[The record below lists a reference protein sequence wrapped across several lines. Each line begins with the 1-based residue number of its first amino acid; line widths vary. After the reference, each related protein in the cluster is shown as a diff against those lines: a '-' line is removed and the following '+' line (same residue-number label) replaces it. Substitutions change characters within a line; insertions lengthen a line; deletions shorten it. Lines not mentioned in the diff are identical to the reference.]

1 MRNRKM
7 LFIIISLVFLIT
19 GCKYPTLET
28 AVSKAI
34 PFEVKE
40 ILYEKKSQGTTI
52 LLYTHK
58 AEGEDGE
65 QMKEPVLGIAFLE
78 GNDKEGWENDG
89 PNGWEISNNKNYSVY
104 QQNYTQYGKK
114 GEILKDIY
122 AVFGEILNED
132 IDKVEVANQDSEE
145 YKNAKIIKKGNKR
158 YYLGIGDHPKVR
170 AINANGEVILP

>member
-1 MRNRKM
+1 MQKRKL
-7 LFIIISLVFLIT
+7 LFIIISLVFIIT

-34 PFEVKE
+34 PFEVQE

-65 QMKEPVLGIAFLE
+65 QLPAPVLGIAFLE
-78 GNDKEGWENDG
+78 GNDEDGWENDG
-89 PNGWEISNNKNYSVY
+89 PNGWDTSENKNYSVY
-104 QQNYTQYGKK
+104 QQNYTHYGKK
-114 GEILKDIY
+114 GKILKEMDV
-122 AVFGEILNED
+122 AFGEILNQD
-132 IDKVEVANQDSEE
+132 IDKVEFADQDSEE
-145 YKNAKIIKKGNKR
+145 YKIAKIIKKENKR

-170 AINANGEVILP
+170 ALNANGEVIQP